1 MPGGVNFDIPTFE
14 ELGINLNS
22 LLSSDNN
29 QVANSTNINSLNTNG
44 QASTLQQTGMAEYQ
58 NAKLKNT
65 AYKKL
70 KEKVNANKCMWFNS
84 APERRPLDVIFEYAG
99 VDMEHQTVLDE
110 VNKYL
115 KQIGGYVKSVEFIP
129 RSVHMGSVYVEN
141 QWILSL
147 SDPNTK
153 FFTITNGIQIKE
165 EKITVKSYDEFIFS
179 EYERFVRNEKYKQL
193 IKNHEKAVQLTKSKE
208 AKAKK

>member
-14 ELGINLNS
+14 ELGINLDN
-22 LLSSDNN
+22 LLSDN
-29 QVANSTNINSLNTNG
+29 QAAISANINLNVNGSSSLQIG
-44 QASTLQQTGMAEYQ
+44 VAEYQ
-58 NAKLKNT
+58 NSKLKNT

-70 KEKVNANKCMWFNS
+70 KEKVNANKCMWFNN

-115 KQIGGYVKSVEFIP
+115 MEIGGYVKSVEFIP

-153 FFTITNGIQIKE
+153 FFTITNGIQIKT
-165 EKITVKSYDEFIFS
+165 EKISVKSYDEFIFS

-193 IKNHEKAVQLTKSKE
+193 IKNHEKALQLTKLKE
-208 AKAKK
+208 IKTKK

>member
-22 LLSSDNN
+22 LLSDNPTG
-29 QVANSTNINSLNTNG
+29 NSNINLNTNG
-44 QASTLQQTGMAEYQ
+44 ATNTQQPTGMADYQ

-99 VDMEHQTVLDE
+99 VDIEHQTVLDE

-115 KQIGGYVKSVEFIP
+115 REIGGYVKSVEFIP
-129 RSVHMGSVYVEN
+129 RSVHTGSVYVEN

-165 EKITVKSYDEFIFS
+165 EKIVVKSYDEFIFS

-193 IKNHEKAVQLTKSKE
+193 IKNHEKAVQLSNKQKE
-208 AKAKK
+208 AKTKK